1 MAPLT
6 VFLAKLIG
14 LYCVL
19 FGLAM
24 ALQKQA
30 MVGSYVGLS
39 LCAARFG
46 AIERFLGHSRGP
58 R

>member
-14 LYCVL
+14 LCCVL
-19 FGLAM
+19 YRLAM

-30 MVGSYVGLS
+30 MVDIVAS
-39 LCAARFG
+39 LMRK
-46 AIERFLGHSRGP
+46 GP
-58 R
+58 YC